1 MTQQLLEKSPVF
13 ELHNAYEEKKMDLGL
28 NDEQQMIVGTVRS
41 FVENELIPYEEEV
54 ERTGAVR
61 PELAQQIQDKAI
73 RFGLYAANMPE
84 EYGAADLDNVSLALM
99 ERELGRTSY
108 ALQHFVTRPSNILRA
123 CQGEQIERY
132 LIPTIEGKRHDC
144 LAMSEPN
151 AGSDLRGMQCRAVR
165 DGDEYVITGTK
176 HFISH
181 ADVADYTILFAATGE
196 METPRGLRK
205 KITAFLVDFATPGV
219 TVQKGYDVVSHRGYN
234 NCIIDFDGARVP
246 VANILGEE
254 HKGFDVAGVWL
265 GSTRL
270 SVSAFCVGRAQ
281 RTLQLCQEWAVNRV
295 QFNRP
300 IGKNQGVSFKLADMA
315 TQIRAAE
322 WLTLDAAYRTDQ
334 GTAKDEDYAMA
345 KLFSTE
351 MLAMVT
357 DEAVQIFGGMG
368 LAEEN
373 PIVRFWRDARVER
386 IWDGT
391 SEIQRHIISR
401 ALLRPYEKRA

>member
-1 MTQQLLEKSPVF
+1 MNL
-13 ELHNAYEEKKMDLGL
+13 NL
-28 NDEQQMIVGTVRS
+28 NDEQRMIVETVRA
-41 FVENELIPYEEEV
+41 FVEKELMPHEEIV
-54 ERTGAVR
+54 ERTNSV
-61 PELAQQIQDKAI
+61 PIELREQIQAKAI
-73 RFGLYAANMPE
+73 QHGLYAANMPE
-84 EYGAADLDNVSLALM
+84 EYGGADLDTVSLALM
-99 ERELGRTSY
+99 ERELGRVNY

-123 CQGEQIERY
+123 CKGDQIERY

-165 DGDEYVITGTK
+165 DGDDYIINGTK

-181 ADVADYTILFAATGE
+181 ADFADYVILFAATGE
-196 METPRGLRK
+196 IDTSRGKRK
-205 KITAFLVDFATPGV
+205 LITSFLVDFDMEGV
-219 TVQKGYDVVSHRGYN
+219 TLERGYDVVSHRGYA
-234 NCIIDFDGARVP
+234 NCIINFDNARVP
-246 VANILGEE
+246 AANILGEE

-270 SVSAFCVGRAQ
+270 AVAATCVGRAQ
-281 RTLQLCQEWAVNRV
+281 RALELCQEWAATRV
-295 QFNRP
+295 QFNKP

-322 WLTLDAAYRTDQ
+322 WLLLDAAWRTDQ

-345 KLFSTE
+345 KLYATE
-351 MLAMVT
+351 MLAFVA

-373 PIVRFWRDARVER
+373 PIVRIWRDARVER

-401 ALLRPYEKRA
+401 ALLRPYER

>member
-1 MTQQLLEKSPVF
+1 M
-13 ELHNAYEEKKMDLGL
+13 NLGL
-28 NDEQQMIVGTVRS
+28 NDEQRMIAEMVRT
-41 FVENELIPYEEEV
+41 FVERELIPYEEEV
-54 ERTGAVR
+54 EKENGVR
-61 PELAQQIQDKAI
+61 PELQKQIRDKALQY
-73 RFGLYAANMPE
+73 GLYAANMPE
-84 EYGAADLDNVSLALM
+84 ELGGAGLDNVSLVLM

-108 ALQHFVTRPSNILRA
+108 ALQHFVARPSSIIQA
-123 CQGEQIERY
+123 CKGEQIEKY
-132 LIPTIEGKRHDC
+132 LLPTIRGERHDC

-151 AGSDLRGMQCRAVR
+151 AGSDLRGMECRAER
-165 DGDEYVITGTK
+165 DGDAYVITGTK

-181 ADVADYTILFAATGE
+181 GDVSDYAILFAATGE
-196 METPRGLRK
+196 YETSRGIRK
-205 KITAFLVDFATPGV
+205 KITSFLVDMGTPGFEV
-219 TVQKGYDVVSHRGYN
+219 KPGYDVVSHRGYHN
-234 NCIIDFDGARVP
+234 SILEFDGCRVP

-254 HKGFDVAGVWL
+254 HKGFDVANEWL

-270 SVSAFCVGRAQ
+270 SVAAFCVGRAQ
-281 RTLQLCQEWAVNRV
+281 RTLELCQDWATTRV
-295 QFNRP
+295 QFGRP

-322 WLTLDAAYRTDQ
+322 WLTLDAAWRTDQ
-334 GTAKDEDYAMA
+334 GIAKDEDYAMA
-345 KLFSTE
+345 KLYASE

-373 PIVRFWRDARVER
+373 PVVRFWRDARVER

-401 ALLRPYEKRA
+401 QLLRPYENR

>member
-1 MTQQLLEKSPVF
+1 MKL
-13 ELHNAYEEKKMDLGL
+13 DLST
-28 NDEQQMIVGTVRS
+28 EQRMIVETTRA
-41 FVENELIPYEEEV
+41 FVEKELIPHEDDV
-54 ERTGAVR
+54 EHHNAVR
-61 PELAQQIQDKAI
+61 PELQQQIIGKALQY
-73 RFGLYAANMPE
+73 GLYAANMPE
-84 EYGAADLDNVSLALM
+84 AYGAADLDAVSLTLM
-99 ERELGRTSY
+99 ERELGRTSF
-108 ALQHFVTRPSNILRA
+108 ALQHFVCRPSNILRA
-123 CQGEQIERY
+123 CKGSQIERY

-151 AGSDLRGMQCRAVR
+151 AGSDVRGMECAATK
-165 DGDEYVITGTK
+165 DGDDYIIKGSK

-181 ADVADYTILFAATGE
+181 ADVADYCILFAATGE
-196 METPRGLRK
+196 METSRGIRK
-205 KITAFLVDFATPGV
+205 KITSFLVDFDTPGV
-219 TVQKGYDVVSHRGYN
+219 SVQKGYDVVSHKGYN
-234 NCIIDFDGARVP
+234 NCIIDFDNARVP
-246 VANILGEE
+246 AANILGEV
-254 HKGFDVAGVWL
+254 HKGFDVAGIWL

-270 SVSAFCVGRAQ
+270 SVAAFCVGRAQ
-281 RTLQLCQEWAVNRV
+281 RTLDLATEWAATRV
-295 QFNRP
+295 QFGKP

-322 WLTLDAAYRTDQ
+322 WLTLDAAYKTDA

-345 KLFSTE
+345 KLYASE

-401 ALLRPYEKRA
+401 SLLRPHGA

>member
-1 MTQQLLEKSPVF
+1 M
-13 ELHNAYEEKKMDLGL
+13 NL
-28 NDEQQMIVGTVRS
+28 NLSDEQRMIVETVRA
-41 FVENELIPYEEEV
+41 FVDKELMPHEEIV
-54 ERTGAVR
+54 EQTNGV
-61 PELAQQIQDKAI
+61 PVELREQIQARAI
-73 RFGLYAANMPE
+73 QHGLYAANMPE
-84 EYGAADLDNVSLALM
+84 EYGGADLDTVSLALM
-99 ERELGRTSY
+99 ERELGRVNY

-123 CQGEQIERY
+123 CKGDQIERY
-132 LIPTIEGKRHDC
+132 LIPTVQGLRHDC

-165 DGDEYVITGTK
+165 DGDDYIITGTK

-181 ADVADYTILFAATGE
+181 ADFADYVILFAATGE
-196 METPRGLRK
+196 IDTSRGKRK
-205 KITAFLVDFATPGV
+205 LITSFLVDFDTEGV
-219 TVQKGYDVVSHRGYN
+219 SVERGYDVVSHRGYA
-234 NCIIDFDGARVP
+234 NCIINFDNARVP
-246 VANILGEE
+246 AANILGEE
-254 HKGFDVAGVWL
+254 HKGFAVAGVWL

-270 SVSAFCVGRAQ
+270 AVAATCVGRAQ
-281 RTLQLCQEWAVNRV
+281 RALELCQEWAATRV
-295 QFNRP
+295 QFNKP

-322 WLTLDAAYRTDQ
+322 WLLLDAAWRTDQ

-345 KLFSTE
+345 KLHATE
-351 MLAMVT
+351 MLAFVA

-373 PIVRFWRDARVER
+373 PIVRIWRDARVER

-401 ALLRPYEKRA
+401 ALLRPYER